1 MTPMRGV
8 PPRTSGIF
16 SFTVPHAHH
25 TVELLAGGGPSS
37 KPLTDNESL
46 ATSLKKLEEL
56 LDKVYAYVEDVT
68 VGRGRH
74 GAL

>member
-1 MTPMRGV
+1 MPHCTP
-8 PPRTSGIF
+8 PTLI
-16 SFTVPHAHH
+16 H

-74 GAL
+74 GA